1 MINTYDI
8 KKQQLEQGAFK
19 VGSGPETML
28 IMGSCRS
35 VPYLNYLNEVNK
47 VDNKFSI
54 YFIDPFNWN
63 WDKKD
68 NRVDYDQVLKTLE
81 TNKYLLDIISST
93 KIFIH
98 EYYKNFGMFNTIEDG
113 DKNIYDFGMKPEVD
127 VCIPNFN
134 DVFVMVND
142 LYQFD
147 TEIKKKIDY
156 DIKGTGV
163 ISQETQILCYETSKN
178 NLERFYAVCR
188 MSDVSEME
196 EYFKENFTKVRLFWT
211 YNHIS
216 KGFAM
221 FIFKTINE
229 KFLKLNI
236 SESVWNKIEVM
247 EDMYANRYTFLTEY
261 DLKFYDYKLNEEIK
275 TFTI

>member
-8 KKQQLEQGAFK
+8 KKQQLELGAFK
-19 VGSGPETML
+19 VGSGSEAIL
-28 IMGSCRS
+28 LMGSCRS
-35 VPYLNYLNEVNK
+35 VPYLNYLNEANK
-47 VDNKFSI
+47 DNRFTI

-68 NRVDYDQVLKTLE
+68 NRVDYDVVLKTLE
-81 TNKYLLDIISST
+81 TNSYLLSIISNT

-113 DKNIYDFGMKPEVD
+113 DKNIYEFGMNPEID
-127 VCIPNFN
+127 ICIPNFN
-134 DVFVMVND
+134 DVFIMFND
-142 LYQFD
+142 LFTFD
-147 TEIKKKIDY
+147 TIIKDKVIN
-156 DIKGTGV
+156 DIKSIGV
-163 ISQETQILCYETSKN
+163 VSEETQSLCIETSKN
-178 NLERFYAVCR
+178 NIERFYGVCR
-188 MSDVSEME
+188 MSDVPEME

-211 YNHIS
+211 YNHIAS
-216 KGFAM
+216 PFSL

-236 SESVWNKIEVM
+236 SELTWNKIESL

>member
-19 VGSGPETML
+19 VGSGSENIL

-47 VDNKFSI
+47 VDNKHTI

-68 NRVDYDQVLKTLE
+68 NRVDYDEVLKTLE
-81 TNKYLLDIISST
+81 TNKYLLDLFAST

-113 DKNIYDFGMKPEVD
+113 DKNIYEFGIKPEVD

-134 DVFVMVND
+134 DVFIMFND
-142 LYQFD
+142 LYTFD
-147 TEIKKKIDY
+147 RVINDRVRKEIMRHGKV
-156 DIKGTGV
+156 TN
-163 ISQETQILCYETSKN
+163 QTILMSYETSKDN
-178 NLERFYAVCR
+178 IEKFYAVCR
-188 MSDVSEME
+188 MSDVPEME

-216 KGFAM
+216 KDFAM
-221 FIFKTINE
+221 FIFKKINE

-236 SESVWNKIEVM
+236 SETTWNKIESL

>member
-19 VGSGPETML
+19 VGSGSESIL
-28 IMGSCRS
+28 LMGSCRS
-35 VPYLNYLNEVNK
+35 VPYLNYLNEANK
-47 VDNKFSI
+47 DNRFTI

-68 NRVDYDQVLKTLE
+68 NRVDYDVVLKTLE
-81 TNKYLLDIISST
+81 TNSYLLSIISNT

-113 DKNIYDFGMKPEVD
+113 DKNIYEFGMNPEID
-127 VCIPNFN
+127 ICIPNFN
-134 DVFVMVND
+134 DVFIMFND
-142 LYQFD
+142 LFTFD
-147 TEIKKKIDY
+147 TIIKDKVIN
-156 DIKGTGV
+156 DIKSIGV
-163 ISQETQILCYETSKN
+163 VSEETQSLCIETSKN
-178 NLERFYAVCR
+178 NIERFYGVCR
-188 MSDVSEME
+188 MSDVPEME

-211 YNHIS
+211 YNHIAS
-216 KGFAM
+216 PFSL

-236 SESVWNKIEVM
+236 SELTWNKIESL

>member
-8 KKQQLEQGAFK
+8 KKQQLELGAFK
-19 VGSGPETML
+19 VGSGSEAIL
-28 IMGSCRS
+28 LMGSCRS
-35 VPYLNYLNEVNK
+35 VPYLNYLNEANK
-47 VDNKFSI
+47 DNRFTI

-68 NRVDYDQVLKTLE
+68 NRVDYDVVLKTLE
-81 TNKYLLDIISST
+81 TNSYLLSIISNT

-113 DKNIYDFGMKPEVD
+113 DKNIYEFGMNPEID
-127 VCIPNFN
+127 ICIPNFN
-134 DVFVMVND
+134 DVFIMFND
-142 LYQFD
+142 LFTFD
-147 TEIKKKIDY
+147 TVIKEKVIN
-156 DIKGTGV
+156 DIKSIGGV
-163 ISQETQILCYETSKN
+163 SEETQSLCIETSKTN
-178 NLERFYAVCR
+178 IDRFYGVCR
-188 MSDVSEME
+188 MSDVPEME

-216 KGFAM
+216 KDFAM
-221 FIFKTINE
+221 FIFKKINE

-236 SESVWNKIEVM
+236 SELTWNKIESL

>member
-19 VGSGPETML
+19 VGSGPEAML

-47 VDNKFSI
+47 VNKVDNKFTI

-68 NRVDYDQVLKTLE
+68 NRVDYEQVLKTLE
-81 TNKYLLDIISST
+81 TNKYLLDIIGAT

-113 DKNIYDFGMKPEVD
+113 DKNIYDFGMNPEID

-134 DVFVMVND
+134 DVFILFND
-142 LYQFD
+142 LFTFD
-147 TEIKKKIDY
+147 VEIKEKV
-156 DIKGTGV
+156 IKEMGV
-163 ISQETQILCYETSKN
+163 SQETLLQCYETSKN
-178 NLERFYAVCR
+178 NIERFYGICR
-188 MSDVSEME
+188 MSDVPEME

-216 KGFAM
+216 KDFAM
-221 FIFKTINE
+221 FIFKRINE

-236 SESVWNKIEVM
+236 SEEIWNKIESM
-247 EDMYANRYTFLTEY
+247 EDMYANRYTYITEH
-261 DLKFYDYKLNEEIK
+261 DLKLYDYKLNEEIK
-275 TFTI
+275 IFTI